1 MLLYMWMGED
11 RGSGERVP
19 AFHLYIAR
27 RSHCTCRV
35 RLSLLWVGGMPAQVV
50 LDVVCS
56 VSVADIFTQAALHKY
71 K

>member
-1 MLLYMWMGED
+1 MLLYVWMGED

-27 RSHCTCRV
+27 RSHCTCRI
-35 RLSLLWVGGMPAQVV
+35 RLALLWVGGMPAQVV

-56 VSVADIFTQAALHKY
+56 VSVGAIFIQAALQHY